1 MSTTLSGLRLGI
13 WSIGPLFIGALGIG
27 TLGIS
32 GLGISGLG
40 GGLSRALAAPPE
52 IVVPPSG
59 DLVALV
65 QSVPAGGRILL
76 KAGVH
81 RPQRALKLERAG
93 VTLAGEPGAELH
105 PPEGLQGDALL
116 TVAADGVRITG
127 LVLDGEFVASRAIRS
142 LQGSRDLR
150 IEGCEIRFWAKH
162 AVDLDG
168 ANQLVSNCH
177 IHHILQKANGARS
190 DAHGI
195 VTLHSKGLR
204 VQGCRINN
212 CSGDSFQAD
221 RGTWQNLEFVDCDLS
236 LEPLAEPLGGF
247 EKGEVVGENAFDLK
261 RESKLARGQ
270 ILIEECRMWGFDG
283 STEASNWTAL
293 NLKENVAVTVRNCS
307 VKQSQ
312 IGARLAAF
320 RRGSPLICQFENCS
334 FDTCRL
340 ALRFEDLR
348 TGPEADAISLS
359 VENCQFGQC
368 DLHLLFDKFRK
379 ASGQAVWQLPK
390 GVRITRSVFDPSL
403 RIALGTGDPKV
414 LKEAAGQLLSLGENR
429 EENPPPA
436 LAETTNTQVR
446 AVAAAANPAGPSATP
461 PRSASPRSTPTSVA
475 VSEPVDDSTP
485 VCPRDESHRGRVYR
499 RAAGQLHCRCG
510 TCGTVWTLAD
520 KSSSPTQSPPAG
532 TRVAGKEPPGTNT
545 KRTGTGNPAPATTAA
560 GTTAAGTTGNPPSKV
575 VK

>member
-13 WSIGPLFIGALGIG
+13 WSIGTLFIGALGG
-27 TLGIS
+27 W
-32 GLGISGLG
+32 
-40 GGLSRALAAPPE
+40 LSPALAAPPE

-59 DLVALV
+59 DLAAVV

-81 RPQRALKLERAG
+81 RPRRALKVERDG
-93 VTLAGEPGAELH
+93 VTLAGEPGAELR
-105 PPEGLQGDALL
+105 PPEGLQADALL
-116 TVAADGVRITG
+116 SVAADGVRITG

-168 ANQLVSNCH
+168 DNQLVSNCH
-177 IHHILQKANGARS
+177 IHHILQKTNGMRS
-190 DAHGI
+190 DAHGV
-195 VTLHSKGLR
+195 VTLHSQGLR

-212 CSGDSFQAD
+212 CSGDSLQAD
-221 RGTWQNLEFVDCDLS
+221 RGTWQDLEIVDCDLS
-236 LEPLAEPLGGF
+236 LEPLAETMGGF
-247 EKGEVVGENAFDLK
+247 EKGDVVGENAFDSK
-261 RESKLARGQ
+261 RDSKLARGQ
-270 ILIEECRMWGFDG
+270 VLIEECRMWGFDG
-283 STEASNWTAL
+283 STQAGNWAAL
-293 NLKENVAVTVRNCS
+293 NLKEKVAVTVRNCS

-312 IGARLAAF
+312 IGTRLASF
-320 RRGSPLICQFENCS
+320 RRGSALICRIENCS

-348 TGPEADAISLS
+348 TGPEADAFSVS

-368 DLHLLFDKFRK
+368 DQHLLFNQFRK
-379 ASGQAVWQLPK
+379 TSGQAVWQLPK

-403 RIALGTGDPKV
+403 RIAMGTGDPKV

-429 EENPPPA
+429 EGNPPPVV
-436 LAETTNTQVR
+436 AETGNTQVR
-446 AVAAAANPAGPSATP
+446 PVAAAVNPAGPGVTP
-461 PRSASPRSTPTSVA
+461 PSSASTRPAPTRVA
-475 VSEPVDDSTP
+475 VSQPADDSTP

-510 TCGTVWTLAD
+510 SCGTVWTLAD
-520 KSSSPTQSPPAG
+520 NSASPTQSPPAG
-532 TRVAGKEPPGTNT
+532 TRVAGKDPPGTNT
-545 KRTGTGNPAPATTAA
+545 KPTGNGNPAT
-560 GTTAAGTTGNPPSKV
+560 GTTAAGTTGNQPSKV

>member
-13 WSIGPLFIGALGIG
+13 WSIGLLFIGALGG
-27 TLGIS
+27 WFS
-32 GLGISGLG
+32 P
-40 GGLSRALAAPPE
+40 ALAAPPE

-59 DLVALV
+59 DLAAVV

-81 RPQRALKLERAG
+81 RPQGALKLERAG

-105 PPEGLQGDALL
+105 PSEGLQGDALL

-168 ANQLVSNCH
+168 AEQLVSNCH
-177 IHHILQKANGARS
+177 IHHILQKTNGTRS
-190 DAHGI
+190 DAHGV

-212 CSGDSFQAD
+212 CSGDSIQAD
-221 RGTWQNLEFVDCDLS
+221 RGTWTNLEIVDCDLS
-236 LEPLAEPLGGF
+236 LEPLAEKLGGF
-247 EKGEVVGENAFDLK
+247 EKGDVVGENAFDSK
-261 RESKLARGQ
+261 RDSRLARGQ

-283 STEASNWTAL
+283 STEAGNWAAL

-312 IGARLAAF
+312 VGARLAAF
-320 RRGSPLICQFENCS
+320 RRGSPLICQIENCS
-334 FDTCRL
+334 FDTCRF
-340 ALRFEDLR
+340 AVRFENLR
-348 TGPEADAISLS
+348 TGPDADAISVS

-368 DLHLLFDKFRK
+368 DRHLLFDQFRK
-379 ASGQAVWQLPK
+379 TPGQAVWQLPK
-390 GVRITRSVFDPSL
+390 GVRVTRSVFDPFL
-403 RIALGTGDPKV
+403 RIAMGTGDPKV

-429 EENPPPA
+429 EENPPPVV
-436 LAETTNTQVR
+436 AETGDTGVR
-446 AVAAAANPAGPSATP
+446 AVGAAAKPSGPSVTP
-461 PRSASPRSTPTSVA
+461 PRSASTRSAPTRVA
-475 VSEPVDDSTP
+475 VSQSVDDSTP

-510 TCGTVWTLAD
+510 NCGTVWTLAD
-520 KSSSPTQSPPAG
+520 KSASPTQSPPAG
-532 TRVAGKEPPGTNT
+532 TRVAGKDPPGTNT
-545 KRTGTGNPAPATTAA
+545 KPTGNDNPAPGA
-560 GTTAAGTTGNPPSKV
+560 TAAGTTGNQPSKV